1 MPRRDPFEEI
11 EQLFDRMSRE
21 FEQIGGDIETGLGGG
36 FSVDVAETDETVT
49 VTADLPGY
57 DREGIDVTL
66 SDRTLTIAAERSE
79 EYADERDEDDVQY
92 HRRERRER
100 SVSRRVRL
108 PADVEED
115 SASATYNNGVLT
127 IEFAKRVADDGGHR
141 IDVE

>member
-66 SDRTLTIAAERSE
+66 SDRTLAIAAEQSE

-127 IEFAKRVADDGGHR
+127 IEFSKRVADDGGHR